1 MKRKMVVALLAAMT
15 LTLGTVGIT
24 FASPENP
31 AAGVEST
38 KDTEER
44 PGYIWVI
51 DKEAVYETVVHPEE
65 GHYETV
71 YHEAEYETVYHEA
84 EGYYETVKHDAE
96 GYYETVH
103 HEEEGHYET
112 QQVQVGTEP
121 VYEIHRIISC
131 NLCGTQLG
139 DQTTGEYLDGGDLE
153 HAINY
158 HSHFSHADGSISYTT
173 QNVDVQVGEKPV
185 YEDQQVWVVDKESY
199 EEQIWHETKP
209 AWEEQVWHETKP
221 AWTEEILVNEAW
233 EESVWTVDKES
244 WTEQVLV
251 SPEEGHWEPVSAE
264 NPDPENP
271 ETEEPTTPVEPEN
284 PDTEEPTPTTEPETP
299 ASDDTETPDS
309 DNAGA
314 NQEAVPTPEQ
324 TATDNSQT
332 TDENKSQAADTA
344 SSEDKKADQETTTVP
359 KTGDPTNLG
368 YLVSLAGSA
377 LAGGSALVW
386 KFRKRK

>member
-38 KDTEER
+38 KNTEER

-51 DKEAVYETVVHPEE
+51 DKEAVYSTVVHPEE

-71 YHEAEYETVYHEA
+71 YHEAEYETIHHEA
-84 EGYYETVKHDAE
+84 EGYYETVKHEAE
-96 GYYETVH
+96 GYYETIH
-103 HEEEGHYET
+103 HEEEGHWET

-121 VYEIHRIISC
+121 IYEVQIHQFC
-131 NLCGTQLG
+131 KKCGADMGNTEESVKAHV
-139 DQTTGEYLDGGDLE
+139 DY
-153 HAINY
+153 
-158 HSHFSHADGSISYTT
+158 HADLGESISYEGRP
-173 QNVDVQVGEKPV
+173 VSVQVGEKPV

-221 AWTEEILVNEAW
+221 AWTEEILVKESW

-284 PDTEEPTPTTEPETP
+284 PDTEEPTPTAEPETP

-309 DNAGA
+309 DNAGSD
-314 NQEAVPTPEQ
+314 QEAVPTPEQ

-332 TDENKSQAADTA
+332 TDENKPQATDTA
-344 SSEDKKADQETTTVP
+344 SSEDKKSDSETTVP
-359 KTGDPTNLG
+359 QTGDPTNLG

-386 KFRKRK
+386 KSRRHK

>member
-71 YHEAEYETVYHEA
+71 YHEAEYETIHHEA
-84 EGYYETVKHDAE
+84 EGYYETI
-96 GYYETVH
+96 H
-103 HEEEGHYET
+103 HEEEGHWETIHHEEEGHWET

-121 VYEIHRIISC
+121 IYENVEVITC
-131 NLCGTQLG
+131 NLCGT
-139 DQTTGEYLDGGDLE
+139 TIWAANSGEDWFQNVKAHQDVHGT
-153 HAINY
+153 
-158 HSHFSHADGSISYTT
+158 SISYTN
-173 QNVDVQVGEKPV
+173 QNVDVQVGEKPI
-185 YEDQQVWVVDKESY
+185 YEDQQVWIIDKEEWEEPIWVVDKEAY
-199 EEQIWHETKP
+199 DEQI
-209 AWEEQVWHETKP
+209 WHETKP
-221 AWTEEILVNEAW
+221 AWTEEILVKEAW

-284 PDTEEPTPTTEPETP
+284 PDTEEPTPTAEPETP

-309 DNAGA
+309 NNAGSD
-314 NQEAVPTPEQ
+314 QEAVPTPEQ
-324 TATDNSQT
+324 AATDNSQT
-332 TDENKSQAADTA
+332 TDENKPQATDTA

-386 KFRKRK
+386 KFRKK

>member
-1 MKRKMVVALLAAMT
+1 MKRKVVVALLAAMT

-24 FASPENP
+24 FASSENP
-31 AAGVEST
+31 ATGVEA
-38 KDTEER
+38 TEER

-71 YHEAEYETVYHEA
+71 YHEAEYETIHHEA
-84 EGYYETVKHDAE
+84 EGYYETI
-96 GYYETVH
+96 H
-103 HEEEGHYET
+103 HEEEGHWETIHHEEEGHWET

-121 VYEIHRIISC
+121 IYEAQPWAVC
-131 NLCGTQLG
+131 NLCGERIVRTDASQQEIE
-139 DQTTGEYLDGGDLE
+139 D
-153 HAINY
+153 AIVQ
-158 HSHFSHADGSISYTT
+158 HGRSHGTSISYTT
-173 QNVDVQVGEKPV
+173 KNVDVQVGEKPI
-185 YEDQQVWVVDKESY
+185 YEEQQVWIIDKEEWEEPIWVVDKEAY
-199 EEQIWHETKP
+199 DEQI
-209 AWEEQVWHETKP
+209 WHETKP
-221 AWTEEILVNEAW
+221 AWTEEILVKEAW

-264 NPDPENP
+264 NPDPETP

-284 PDTEEPTPTTEPETP
+284 PDTEEPTPTAEPETP

-309 DNAGA
+309 NNAGSD
-314 NQEAVPTPEQ
+314 QEAVPTPEQ
-324 TATDNSQT
+324 TATDNSQA

-344 SSEDKKADQETTTVP
+344 SSEDKKADSETTVP
-359 KTGDPTNLG
+359 QTGDPTNLG
-368 YLVSLAGSA
+368 YLISFAGSA

-386 KFRKRK
+386 KFRRKK

>member
-31 AAGVEST
+31 AAGV
-38 KDTEER
+38 DATEER
-44 PGYIWVI
+44 PGFVWVT
-51 DKEAVYETVVHPEE
+51 DKEAVYSTVVHPEE

-71 YHEAEYETVYHEA
+71 YHEAEYETVHHEA

-96 GYYETVH
+96 GYYETVR
-103 HEEEGHYET
+103 HEEEGHYEI
-112 QQVQVGTEP
+112 QKVQVGTRP
-121 VYEIHRIISC
+121 IYETE
-131 NLCGTQLG
+131 N
-139 DQTTGEYLDGGDLE
+139 
-153 HAINY
+153 HAICNICGADICNTADADAQQKVNEHVY
-158 HSHFSHADGSISYTT
+158 YHADLGQSCSWRTE
-173 QNVDVQVGEKPV
+173 NVQIQVGEEPI
-185 YEDQQVWVVDKESY
+185 YEDQQVWIIDKESY

-209 AWEEQVWHETKP
+209 AWEEQIWHETKP
-221 AWTEEILVNEAW
+221 AWTEEILVKEAW

-251 SPEEGHWEPVSAE
+251 SPEEGHWEPVSTE

-271 ETEEPTTPVEPEN
+271 ETEEPTTPAEPEK
-284 PDTEEPTPTTEPETP
+284 PDTETPDTEHPD
-299 ASDDTETPDS
+299 SDDTETPDS

-324 TATDNSQT
+324 TATDNSPA
-332 TDENKSQAADTA
+332 TDESKPQAADTA

-386 KFRKRK
+386 KFRKK